1 MYVLHLETNGV
12 EVFDI
17 VLNQLVLVV
26 SPLMCV
32 LADNPR
38 ASELLNHLGST
49 ATNFCRMCMRG
60 SYMYGNFN
68 I

>member
-1 MYVLHLETNGV
+1 MELK
-12 EVFDI
+12 FDI
-17 VLNQLVLVV
+17 LLNQLVLVV

-49 ATNFCRMCMRG
+49 ARKCCRM
-60 SYMYGNFN
+60 YMARYIVMVTSKMLHLKF
-68 I
+68 